1 MEEQS
6 IDVEALRRKFE
17 RELAAGTVALVLLAI
32 LADAPAPMYG
42 YEIAKKVERDAAGH
56 GPPVAG
62 KQSALYAVL
71 RSLHAAGLL
80 DSHIEPSDAG
90 PPRRYYR
97 ITDLGRTM
105 LIEWRRTWVETT
117 TFVDTILGA
126 HRP

>member
-97 ITDLGRTM
+97 ITDLGRAT

>member
-1 MEEQS
+1 MEEQVA
-6 IDVEALRRKFE
+6 DVETLRRKFE

-56 GPPVAG
+56 GPPVGG

-97 ITDLGRTM
+97 ITDLGHAT
-105 LIEWRRTWVETT
+105 LAEWRRTWVETT
-117 TFVDTILGA
+117 TFVDAILGV
-126 HRP
+126 RP

>member
-1 MEEQS
+1 MEDHTSELEVQ
-6 IDVEALRRKFE
+6 RRKFE

-42 YEIAKKVERDAAGH
+42 YEIAKRVERDAAGH

-97 ITDLGRTM
+97 ITDLGRQV
-105 LIEWRRTWVETT
+105 LAEWRRTWSDTT

-126 HRP
+126 PRP